1 MGIFVNSDN
10 SAFQTM
16 LNSKIYVDKTGLLN
30 YTNEAID
37 TDAAFICNS
46 RPRRFGKSTTVDM
59 LIAYYSKGCDS
70 ETIFENLEI
79 GKSGTFKEYLNKFD
93 VIHFD
98 VQWCIEAAGGSERV
112 VSFIT
117 KSVIDELRELYPEV
131 LPEKVQSLTDALS
144 RINAVLK
151 KKFIVIVDEWDV
163 LIRDES
169 ANQKVQEEYINFL
182 RGIFK
187 GNVPKRYIALAYLTG
202 ILPIKKLRTQS
213 ALNNFDEFTM
223 LDAGDLAPY
232 IGFTEDEVEGLCK
245 RYNRDFNEVKRW
257 YNGYLLEN
265 HQVYNPKAVVGVM
278 TKGKFKSY
286 WSETGTFESIVPL
299 INMDFD
305 GLKNAMI
312 EMLSGSVV
320 EVDISSF
327 QNDMVS
333 FSNKDDVLTCL
344 IHLGYLGYD
353 QNCKMAFVPNEE
365 IRQELTAAIRRKEWD
380 EMIDFQRK
388 SLEMLDAT
396 LEMDAEVV
404 ASGIENIHDQYVS
417 TIQYNDEN
425 SLSSVLTIAYLSSM
439 RYYFKPIRELPTGK
453 GFADFVYIPKIE
465 YTGEYPA
472 LVVELKWNKSTV
484 SAIQQIKEREYPK
497 ALLQYIG
504 NIILVAINYDKKTKK
519 HQCIMERFEKR

>member
-93 VIHFD
+93 VIYFD

-112 VSFIT
+112 VSFIP
-117 KSVIDELRELYPEV
+117 KSVIDELRELYPEE

-151 KKFIVIVDEWDV
+151 KKFIIIVDEWDV

-187 GNVPKRYIALAYLTG
+187 GNVPKRYIGLAYLTG

-257 YNGYLLEN
+257 YNGYLKWHLYLIKKSVRNLLTPSEEN
-265 HQVYNPKAVVGVM
+265 
-278 TKGKFKSY
+278 
-286 WSETGTFESIVPL
+286 
-299 INMDFD
+299 D
-305 GLKNAMI
+305 
-312 EMLSGSVV
+312 
-320 EVDISSF
+320 
-327 QNDMVS
+327 
-333 FSNKDDVLTCL
+333 
-344 IHLGYLGYD
+344 
-353 QNCKMAFVPNEE
+353 
-365 IRQELTAAIRRKEWD
+365 
-380 EMIDFQRK
+380 
-388 SLEMLDAT
+388 
-396 LEMDAEVV
+396 
-404 ASGIENIHDQYVS
+404 
-417 TIQYNDEN
+417 
-425 SLSSVLTIAYLSSM
+425 
-439 RYYFKPIRELPTGK
+439 
-453 GFADFVYIPKIE
+453 
-465 YTGEYPA
+465 
-472 LVVELKWNKSTV
+472 
-484 SAIQQIKEREYPK
+484 
-497 ALLQYIG
+497 
-504 NIILVAINYDKKTKK
+504 
-519 HQCIMERFEKR
+519 CI

>member
-1 MGIFVNSDN
+1 MFL
-10 SAFQTM
+10 FTQ
-16 LNSKIYVDKTGLLN
+16 
-30 YTNEAID
+30 
-37 TDAAFICNS
+37 
-46 RPRRFGKSTTVDM
+46 
-59 LIAYYSKGCDS
+59 
-70 ETIFENLEI
+70 
-79 GKSGTFKEYLNKFD
+79 
-93 VIHFD
+93 
-98 VQWCIEAAGGSERV
+98 
-112 VSFIT
+112 
-117 KSVIDELRELYPEV
+117 SVIDELRELYPEV
-131 LPEKVQSLTDALS
+131 LPEKVQTLTDALS

-187 GNVPKRYIALAYLTG
+187 GNVPKRYISLAYLTG

-213 ALNNFDEFTM
+213 ALNNFDEITM

-232 IGFTEDEVEGLCK
+232 IGFTEEEVEGLCK

-312 EMLSGSVV
+312 EMLSGSAV

-333 FSNKDDVLTCL
+333 FSNKDDVLTCP
-344 IHLGYLGYD
+344 IHLGYLGYN
-353 QNCKMAFVPNEE
+353 QNSKMAFVPNEE
-365 IRQELTAAIRRKEWD
+365 IRQELTNAVRRK
-380 EMIDFQRK
+380 
-388 SLEMLDAT
+388 
-396 LEMDAEVV
+396 
-404 ASGIENIHDQYVS
+404 
-417 TIQYNDEN
+417 
-425 SLSSVLTIAYLSSM
+425 
-439 RYYFKPIRELPTGK
+439 
-453 GFADFVYIPKIE
+453 
-465 YTGEYPA
+465 
-472 LVVELKWNKSTV
+472 
-484 SAIQQIKEREYPK
+484 
-497 ALLQYIG
+497 
-504 NIILVAINYDKKTKK
+504 
-519 HQCIMERFEKR
+519 

>member
-1 MGIFVNSDN
+1 
-10 SAFQTM
+10 M

-70 ETIFENLEI
+70 EKIFENLEI

-117 KSVIDELRELYPEV
+117 QSVVDELRELYPEV

-151 KKFIVIVDEWDV
+151 KKFIIIVDEWDV

-187 GNVPKRYIALAYLTG
+187 GNVPKRYIGLAYLTG

-257 YNGYLLEN
+257 YNGYLKWHLYLIKKSVRNLLTPSEEN
-265 HQVYNPKAVVGVM
+265 
-278 TKGKFKSY
+278 
-286 WSETGTFESIVPL
+286 
-299 INMDFD
+299 D
-305 GLKNAMI
+305 
-312 EMLSGSVV
+312 
-320 EVDISSF
+320 
-327 QNDMVS
+327 
-333 FSNKDDVLTCL
+333 
-344 IHLGYLGYD
+344 
-353 QNCKMAFVPNEE
+353 
-365 IRQELTAAIRRKEWD
+365 
-380 EMIDFQRK
+380 
-388 SLEMLDAT
+388 
-396 LEMDAEVV
+396 
-404 ASGIENIHDQYVS
+404 
-417 TIQYNDEN
+417 
-425 SLSSVLTIAYLSSM
+425 
-439 RYYFKPIRELPTGK
+439 
-453 GFADFVYIPKIE
+453 
-465 YTGEYPA
+465 
-472 LVVELKWNKSTV
+472 
-484 SAIQQIKEREYPK
+484 
-497 ALLQYIG
+497 
-504 NIILVAINYDKKTKK
+504 
-519 HQCIMERFEKR
+519 CI

>member
-117 KSVIDELRELYPEV
+117 KSVIDELRELYPEE

-151 KKFIVIVDEWDV
+151 KKFIIIVDEWDV

-187 GNVPKRYIALAYLTG
+187 GNVPKRYIGLAYLTG

-257 YNGYLLEN
+257 YNGYLKWHLYLIKKSVRNLLTPSEEN
-265 HQVYNPKAVVGVM
+265 
-278 TKGKFKSY
+278 
-286 WSETGTFESIVPL
+286 
-299 INMDFD
+299 D
-305 GLKNAMI
+305 
-312 EMLSGSVV
+312 
-320 EVDISSF
+320 
-327 QNDMVS
+327 
-333 FSNKDDVLTCL
+333 
-344 IHLGYLGYD
+344 
-353 QNCKMAFVPNEE
+353 
-365 IRQELTAAIRRKEWD
+365 
-380 EMIDFQRK
+380 
-388 SLEMLDAT
+388 
-396 LEMDAEVV
+396 
-404 ASGIENIHDQYVS
+404 
-417 TIQYNDEN
+417 
-425 SLSSVLTIAYLSSM
+425 
-439 RYYFKPIRELPTGK
+439 
-453 GFADFVYIPKIE
+453 
-465 YTGEYPA
+465 
-472 LVVELKWNKSTV
+472 
-484 SAIQQIKEREYPK
+484 
-497 ALLQYIG
+497 
-504 NIILVAINYDKKTKK
+504 
-519 HQCIMERFEKR
+519 CI

>member
-70 ETIFENLEI
+70 EKIFENLEI

-117 KSVIDELRELYPEV
+117 QSVIDELRELYPEK
-131 LPEKVQSLTDALS
+131 LPE
-144 RINAVLK
+144 
-151 KKFIVIVDEWDV
+151 
-163 LIRDES
+163 
-169 ANQKVQEEYINFL
+169 KVQEEYINFL

-187 GNVPKRYIALAYLTG
+187 GNVPKRYIGLAYLTG

-245 RYNRDFNEVKRW
+245 RYSRDFNEVKRW

-312 EMLSGSVV
+312 EMLSGSAV

-344 IHLGYLGYD
+344 IHLGYLGYN
-353 QNCKMAFVPNEE
+353 QNSKMAFVPNKE
-365 IRQELTAAIRRKEWD
+365 IRQELTNAVRRK
-380 EMIDFQRK
+380 
-388 SLEMLDAT
+388 
-396 LEMDAEVV
+396 
-404 ASGIENIHDQYVS
+404 
-417 TIQYNDEN
+417 
-425 SLSSVLTIAYLSSM
+425 
-439 RYYFKPIRELPTGK
+439 
-453 GFADFVYIPKIE
+453 
-465 YTGEYPA
+465 
-472 LVVELKWNKSTV
+472 
-484 SAIQQIKEREYPK
+484 
-497 ALLQYIG
+497 
-504 NIILVAINYDKKTKK
+504 
-519 HQCIMERFEKR
+519 

>member
-1 MGIFVNSDN
+1 MGRFVNPDN
-10 SAFQTM
+10 SAFQVA
-16 LNSKIYVDKTGLLN
+16 LNSQIYVDKSGLIK
-30 YTNEAID
+30 YTNSVLD
-37 TDAAFICNS
+37 TTNAYICNS

-117 KSVIDELRELYPEV
+117 QSVVDELRELYPEV
-131 LPEKVQSLTDALS
+131 LPEKVQSLIDALS

-151 KKFIVIVDEWDV
+151 KKFIIIVDEWDV

-187 GNVPKRYIALAYLTG
+187 GNVPKRYIGLAYLTG

-257 YNGYLLEN
+257 YNGYLKWHLYLIKKSVRNLLTPSEEN
-265 HQVYNPKAVVGVM
+265 
-278 TKGKFKSY
+278 
-286 WSETGTFESIVPL
+286 
-299 INMDFD
+299 D
-305 GLKNAMI
+305 
-312 EMLSGSVV
+312 
-320 EVDISSF
+320 
-327 QNDMVS
+327 
-333 FSNKDDVLTCL
+333 
-344 IHLGYLGYD
+344 
-353 QNCKMAFVPNEE
+353 
-365 IRQELTAAIRRKEWD
+365 
-380 EMIDFQRK
+380 
-388 SLEMLDAT
+388 
-396 LEMDAEVV
+396 
-404 ASGIENIHDQYVS
+404 
-417 TIQYNDEN
+417 
-425 SLSSVLTIAYLSSM
+425 
-439 RYYFKPIRELPTGK
+439 
-453 GFADFVYIPKIE
+453 
-465 YTGEYPA
+465 
-472 LVVELKWNKSTV
+472 
-484 SAIQQIKEREYPK
+484 
-497 ALLQYIG
+497 
-504 NIILVAINYDKKTKK
+504 
-519 HQCIMERFEKR
+519 CI